1 MLNRLRNVVKR
12 LENIPLSFR
21 GFLVTLLCIIFSR
34 NFLETFS
41 DRDNYWTPVSF
52 QAFFI
57 HYPLFYLCVFVV
69 LTIILQVLTREKIER
84 IAKIMLCFFPL
95 VLSAP
100 VLDLVL
106 SSGEG
111 YNMSYLFGDLTYL
124 ARQVITF
131 SWGYSGRGATPG
143 IQIELL
149 AVFALVGSYV
159 FLKTGRM
166 ILTVVGMVACYFAI
180 FVLGAMPSLVI
191 IICNLTDSALSPVA
205 MFGGEVVLHH
215 FYSFNQKIFA
225 ISNAMLP
232 SASDRESWRTV
243 LIYLALALMLTVG
256 LGLNPSV
263 PPELQNFG
271 LAVIAYLL
279 FAFVITIAVDL
290 FFILLI
296 ASTETVFT
304 WMLGRRVQYNR

>member
-215 FYSFNQKIFA
+215 FYSFNQKIALVFYPV
-225 ISNAMLP
+225 LLLVLGYWFWLY
-232 SASDRESWRTV
+232 DRGKFWALVKNLRGLRTV
-243 LIYLALALMLTVG
+243 HYLGMLG
-256 LGLNPSV
+256 LGMFLGYA
-263 PPELQNFG
+263 G
-271 LAVIAYLL
+271 LRQTPALTSL
-279 FAFVITIAVDL
+279 FP
-290 FFILLI
+290 LLI
-296 ASTETVFT
+296 
-304 WMLGRRVQYNR
+304 LQ